1 MAVCSG
7 TLFVCANVLMLNI
20 FCFSFVCLFVC
31 FSASKSLE
39 KPWHGAEGVHFYLLA
54 HRQLYNGQ
62 IQAAMVTAV
71 RCGLYDD
78 GTSSY
83 LMKRERAGERG
94 EGAFAICFS
103 FSGDSLLFAF
113 FFFLPFCAMVTVI
126 GVQETASLIAL
137 TSFYNKHYGTCSKAF
152 INLESQK
159 GLPQAVL
166 DKYIELGV
174 NIFSRHPPQDP
185 DSKALPLLD
194 TSRMACVASGRP
206 LIGSDS
212 TITCRSCSH
221 KMFSREVTGTYCPLC
236 HAKLEY
242 SGR

>member
-1 MAVCSG
+1 
-7 TLFVCANVLMLNI
+7 MLNI
-20 FCFSFVCLFVC
+20 FCFSLFLS

-83 LMKRERAGERG
+83 LLM
-94 EGAFAICFS
+94 GAVWGVPVTHFCLVFI
-103 FSGDSLLFAF
+103 
-113 FFFLPFCAMVTVI
+113 FLCFCAMVAVI

-185 DSKALPLLD
+185 DSKAVPLLD